1 MSKRSNRESTPPP
14 TDPARVKASA
24 IGLPQLTPD
33 VSCCDGGPSAVSYT
47 DVSRGTVA
55 TPVGEIPKVATQ
67 LDSADR
73 LGRWKARWAI
83 GRMKYA
89 VAPDLY
95 AVGNPS
101 ADSMVFI
108 SANYKMSFDHLRSD
122 LHGRDAWIM
131 VLDTKGINVWCAAGK
146 GSFGTDEIV
155 RRIKSTRLA
164 EIVSH
169 RKLILP
175 QLGAP
180 GVSAHKVKD
189 RTGFRVIYG
198 PIRAADI
205 PAFLDAGLKVTTEMR
220 LVRFGLYDRL
230 VLIPVELVM
239 SAKYLLAVAAALFVL
254 SGLGRDLYSFD
265 RVMPVGLPA
274 LLLLLAANFAGGT
287 LTPTFLPW
295 LPGRSFALKGAMAGL
310 VVVLIAGLYGL
321 TRPVWPIGDWDTIA
335 WALMIPSIASFI
347 GMNFTGASTYTSL
360 SGVRREMRV
369 AVPLQIISAAAGLV
383 LWVTA
388 RFVQS

>member
-1 MSKRSNRESTPPP
+1 MSERPRQQPTTPAI
-14 TDPARVKASA
+14 DPSRTKTALSE
-24 IGLPQLTPD
+24 LTQFAPD
-33 VSCCDGGPSAVSYT
+33 TSCCGEGLSGGLYTAVA
-47 DVSRGTVA
+47 VETVA
-55 TPVGEIPKVATQ
+55 TPVGDIPQVATR
-67 LDSADR
+67 LEFADR
-73 LGRWKARWAI
+73 LGGWKARWGI

-89 VAPDLY
+89 VAPGLY

-101 ADSMVFI
+101 ADSMVFV
-108 SANYKMSFDHLRSD
+108 SANYKMSFDHLRSN

-155 RRIKSTRLA
+155 RRIESTGLA

-175 QLGAP
+175 QLGGP
-180 GVSAHKVKD
+180 GVSAHEVKD

-198 PIRAADI
+198 PIRATDI

-239 SAKYLLAVAAALFVL
+239 SGKYLLAVAAALLVL
-254 SGLGRDLYSFD
+254 SGLGRDMYSLD
-265 RVMPVGLPA
+265 RVMSVGLPA
-274 LLLLLAANFAGGT
+274 LLLLFAAYLAGGT
-287 LTPTFLPW
+287 MTPTFLPW
-295 LPGRSFALKGAMAGL
+295 LPGRSFALKGAVAGL
-310 VVVLIAGLYGL
+310 VVVLIGGFYGW
-321 TRPVWPIGDWDTIA
+321 TRSVWLIGDWDTIA

-360 SGVRREMRV
+360 SGVRCEMRV

-388 RFVQS
+388 RFVQG